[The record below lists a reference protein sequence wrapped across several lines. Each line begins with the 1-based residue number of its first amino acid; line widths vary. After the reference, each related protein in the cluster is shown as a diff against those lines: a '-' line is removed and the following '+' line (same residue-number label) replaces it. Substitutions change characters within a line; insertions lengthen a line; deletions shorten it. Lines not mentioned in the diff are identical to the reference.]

1 MATMIPAF
9 NDGTGV
15 PNREAIT
22 QNVKSFL
29 VNNTNP
35 QRRFSLQEAW
45 DLERQLTQWV
55 DQTIA

>member
-9 NDGTGV
+9 GDGTGV
-15 PNREAIT
+15 PNQEAIS
-22 QNVKSFL
+22 QNIKSFL
-29 VNNTNP
+29 VNNINP

-45 DLERQLTQWV
+45 DLERQLKQWV